1 MLEKLFTFFPMSR
14 KLDVKIKDALTVD
27 YIKSDKYILILSI
40 VLFVIIT
47 AVSSIPYNTYAIGIV
62 SGIPLLLISF
72 ISYKFF
78 KGTVVSRIVAGI
90 VLMSY
95 PSIMIIQNM
104 GMIEM
109 HFGYFILAAA
119 LTVYK
124 DLTAILAATVT
135 AALGHIIFTFIQLN
149 QIDING
155 YQLMYFSYGCSWEIT
170 ILHVVMFAIEVVLL
184 AYIVFSTIEQF
195 ILAKRLQFESE
206 KSIAKINEEQKESE
220 VIISSTIDIV
230 KEVNKGNM
238 GNRIEGSTSNE
249 NVELLKNLLNDM
261 LNNLE
266 SLVGKDINS
275 LTTVLSKYSQR
286 DFTATLDPKTSGDIG
301 IKIIEMNKM
310 ITDILQTNQK
320 DGTSLQL
327 SAQELTKN
335 VNTLSNNATSQA
347 ASLEETAASIDEITS
362 NIEKTSLKAQEM
374 SNISNDTKSSAN
386 DGQKLASD
394 TVKAM
399 EDINNTVLYINES
412 ISVIDQIAFQTNILS
427 LNAAVEAATAG
438 EAGKGFAVVAQEVR
452 NLANRSAEAAKEIK
466 ELVENATNKTNIGK
480 KISIEMIEGFTTLEE
495 KISTTNKLIDDV
507 TNAAKEQSQGMIQVS
522 DAINQLDRFT
532 QENAVVADKANTI
545 ANETNDIALDV
556 VQNVNK
562 NNFDG
567 KNL

>member
-62 SGIPLLLISF
+62 SGIPLLLITF

-78 KGTVVSRIVAGI
+78 KGTAVSRIVAGI

-149 QIDING
+149 KIDING

-562 NNFDG
+562 NNFNG
-567 KNL
+567 KNF

>member
-1 MLEKLFTFFPMSR
+1 MLEKLLAFFPMTR
-14 KLDVKIKDALTVD
+14 KLDEKIKDALTVD

-40 VLFVIIT
+40 VLFVIVT
-47 AVSSIPYNTYAIGIV
+47 GVSSIPYDTYTIGIV
-62 SGIPLLLISF
+62 SGVPLLLITF

-78 KGTVVSRIVAGI
+78 KGTAVSRVVAGI

-119 LTVYK
+119 LTAYK
-124 DLTAILAATVT
+124 DLSAILAATVT

-149 QIDING
+149 QIEING
-155 YQLMYFSYGCSWEIT
+155 YQLMYFSYGCSWEIA
-170 ILHVVMFAIEVVLL
+170 ILHIIMFALEVILL
-184 AYIVFSTIEQF
+184 AYILYTSIQQF
-195 ILAKRLQFESE
+195 ILAKGLEFESQ
-206 KSIAKINEEQKESE
+206 KSIARIKQEQDESE
-220 VIISSTIDIV
+220 IIINSTIDIV

-238 GNRIEGSTSNE
+238 VNRIEGTTSNKS
-249 NVELLKNLLNDM
+249 VELLKNLLNDM

-266 SLVGKDINS
+266 SLVGKD
-275 LTTVLSKYSQR
+275 LTKLTEVLSKYSQR
-286 DFTATLDPKTSGDIG
+286 DFTATLDPKISGEIG
-301 IKIIEMNKM
+301 NKIIEMNSM

-320 DGTSLQL
+320 DGISLQS
-327 SAQELTKN
+327 SADELTKN

-362 NIEKTSLKAQEM
+362 NIEQTSQKAQEM

-386 DGQKLASD
+386 DGQRLATD

-399 EDINNTVLYINES
+399 DDINNTVININDA

-452 NLANRSAEAAKEIK
+452 NLASRSAEAAKEIK
-466 ELVENATNKTNIGK
+466 ELVESATEKTNTGK
-480 KISIEMIEGFTTLEE
+480 KISAEMIEGFSSLEE
-495 KISTTNKLIDDV
+495 KILATNKLIDDV
-507 TNAAKEQSQGMIQVS
+507 TNAAKEQSIGMMQVS
-522 DAINQLDRFT
+522 DAVNQLDRFT
-532 QENAVVADKANTI
+532 QENASVAERANTI
-545 ANETNDIALDV
+545 AKETNSIAVDV
-556 VQNVNK
+556 VKNVNK
-562 NNFDG
+562 NNFEG
-567 KNL
+567 KIS